1 MVAHGRY
8 KVERNKKESQVDLV
22 RTWKPDVVSFV
33 QYYRRR
39 PKERERKTSRVLDP
53 VNGCPL
59 SLSLSLPLSLSL
71 ALLMHYTPGDF
82 SDWQRAI
89 YLADL

>member
-33 QYYRRR
+33 QYYKRRS
-39 PKERERKTSRVLDP
+39 KERERKTSRVIDP

-59 SLSLSLPLSLSL
+59 SLSLSLSL